1 MANIKIA
8 ELQSNLLEEVS
19 ATDLEAVHGGIIA
32 PPPPPSIQAVGSSSG
47 VGVGFSSGGSTR
59 VITNSGSSL
68 TGTLGN
74 FTVQF
79 GTVSQGDT
87 SPFLIF

>member
-8 ELQSNLLEEVS
+8 ELQSSLLEEVS
-19 ATDLEAVHGGIIA
+19 ATDLEAVHGGGPGGGSPA
-32 PPPPPSIQAVGSSSG
+32 PTPGVQAVGSSSG
-47 VGVGFSSGGSTR
+47 VGVGFSNGGSTG
-59 VITNSGSSL
+59 VSTQSSSFL

-79 GTVSQGDT
+79 QTLSQGFT
-87 SPFLIF
+87 AP